1 MQQIFFQKVVFG
13 PPLRGIAIY
22 DLKIKGGGG
31 GDPSS
36 GSTTEILAHKNM
48 VCGLNW

>member
-13 PPLRGIAIY
+13 PPLRRIAMY

-31 GDPSS
+31 GRGPLLW
-36 GSTTEILAHKNM
+36 IHH
-48 VCGLNW
+48 